1 MSDKWN
7 TLKYNHREKSIKVP
21 FVTYAD
27 TEHLLEKNVTCHNK
41 PENISTM
48 KVKKYTTCG
57 CSFSTLWSFGSNENE
72 HDHYRGKACMKNL

>member
-1 MSDKWN
+1 MSDKSN

-27 TEHLLEKNVTCHNK
+27 TEHLLEKKVTCHNK

-48 KVKKYTTCG
+48 NVKKNILHVVIH
-57 CSFSTLWSFGSNENE
+57 FLRF
-72 HDHYRGKACMKNL
+72 DHLTAMKMSMMIMEVKLV